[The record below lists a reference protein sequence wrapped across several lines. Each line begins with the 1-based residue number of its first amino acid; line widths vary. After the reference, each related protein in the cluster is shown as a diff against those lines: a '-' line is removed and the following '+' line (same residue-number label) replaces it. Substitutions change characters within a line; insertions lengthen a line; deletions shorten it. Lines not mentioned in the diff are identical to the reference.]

1 MNSARHCKAA
11 RRLVGVIL
19 LTLLLA
25 QWSAL
30 RHAIAHAPLG
40 ALSAPAAQSN
50 ASDAPWGHEAD
61 TPGCRLVDHL
71 LIAPL
76 AGADPSATDWFW
88 PAAAPEATRK
98 LAIVCS
104 ATLRAYE
111 ARGPPRA

>member
-1 MNSARHCKAA
+1 M
-11 RRLVGVIL
+11 L

-25 QWSAL
+25 QWAAL
-30 RHAIAHAPLG
+30 GHAIAHAPLG
-40 ALSAPAAQSN
+40 AVSAVAAQ
-50 ASDAPWGHEAD
+50 SDAPWGHDAD
-61 TPGCRLVDHL
+61 TPGCRLIDHL

-76 AGADPSATDWFW
+76 AGADPSATAWFW
-88 PAAAPEATRK
+88 PTAAPEAMRT